1 MLDNAIKYTSAGE
14 SIEICTYYKDVKCF
28 IEVKDTGI
36 GISKEAKKH
45 IFERFYREDKARSR
59 ESGGTG
65 LGLSIAY
72 TLIKLHGGVIK
83 VSDNQPKGSKFI
95 IRL

>member
-1 MLDNAIKYTSAGE
+1 MTHS
-14 SIEICTYYKDVKCF
+14 KDDKCI

-36 GISKEAKKH
+36 GISKEGQKH

-72 TLIKLHGGVIK
+72 ILIKLHGGSIK
-83 VSDNQPKGSKFI
+83 VSNNEPKGTKFVI
-95 IRL
+95 KI